1 MKIAVI
7 VPFYN
12 EEENL
17 VFFIKE
23 WENFLSYRKKIKSE
37 LFFFFI
43 DDGST
48 DRSTEI
54 IKKNTKHI
62 HFTIVTKKNS
72 GHGDAC
78 KLGYTLVVRKKNIF
92 DYLLQI
98 DSDNQCDP
106 KYLLKIYNLILKKK
120 YNFIFGYRKYR
131 ADGSLRF
138 LLSRIMSLVFFFKK
152 FCYIKDLNTPYRIM
166 KVTALKEVL
175 LSINKNKIYNGIKL
189 FNCLLSYSIQK
200 KYNIYWIDINFRDRF
215 FGKSKFNFR
224 TMSSMFFNFIT
235 KI

>member
-23 WENFLSYRKKIKSE
+23 WESFLSHRKKLRSN
-37 LFFFFI
+37 LFFYFI

-48 DRSTEI
+48 DKSIEI
-54 IKKNTKHI
+54 IKKNTKII
-62 HFTIVTKKNS
+62 HFTIVKKKNS
-72 GHGDAC
+72 GHGDTC
-78 KLGYTLVVRKKNIF
+78 KLGYTLIIKKNNIF

-106 KYLLKIYNLILKKK
+106 KYIVNMHNLILNKK

-131 ADGSLRF
+131 GDGNLRF
-138 LLSRIMSLVFFFKK
+138 LISRIMSVVFFIKK

-166 KVTALKEVL
+166 KVTDLKEVL
-175 LSINKNKIYNGIKL
+175 LDINKNKNYSDIKL
-189 FNCLLSYSIQK
+189 FNSLLSYSIQK
-200 KYNIYWIDINFRDRF
+200 KYKINWININFRDRY

-224 TMSSMFFNFIT
+224 TMLSMFFNFII